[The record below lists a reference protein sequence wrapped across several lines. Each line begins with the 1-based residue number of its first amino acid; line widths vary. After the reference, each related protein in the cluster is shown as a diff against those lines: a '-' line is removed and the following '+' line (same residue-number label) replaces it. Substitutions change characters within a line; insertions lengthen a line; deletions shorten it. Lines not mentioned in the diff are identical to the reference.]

1 MTQGCSFVLP
11 ANWEELIIFEIDN
24 TSFAVSTSQNQIMQH
39 KYIKALMEEYPYISV
54 WQRAGGDAG
63 DYEGILFEY
72 NSSNTSFTQIKACN
86 GSGGALSWSSANYI
100 SIYYK

>member
-1 MTQGCSFVLP
+1 MTQGCSFTLP

-24 TSFAVSTSQNQIMQH
+24 TSFTVSTSQNQIMQH

-86 GSGGALSWSSANYI
+86 GSGGAFGWSSANYI